1 MLNLHHPIKAL
12 NRVKKICNCD
22 PKRITFCNVDMCDKS
37 ALEKVF
43 QDSPV
48 KFKSCIHFA
57 GLKAVGESVMK
68 PLWYYENNLLG
79 TINLLNLMDK
89 YDCNSLV
96 FSSSATVE
104 KCFVNIFIDFVIEPE
119 SLQVY
124 GSAEVPISE
133 TTPVGVGISNPYGK
147 TKYMIEEILQ
157 VREEL

>member
-104 KCFVNIFIDFVIEPE
+104 KCCKYIHRLCVID
-119 SLQVY
+119 
-124 GSAEVPISE
+124 
-133 TTPVGVGISNPYGK
+133 PVSPGVWIRRSPY
-147 TKYMIEEILQ
+147 
-157 VREEL
+157 